1 MLVLGTCV
9 IAGAA
14 CAQSDS
20 TRPVRFVVPAAAGG
34 AIDAFCRILAQRLT
48 EHWGRQVVVENR
60 AGAGGNI
67 GIELVAKAPPD
78 GRTLLTVSQSFAV
91 NYSVYKD
98 LSWHPVRDF
107 SSIMLVATTNGVLLV
122 PPSLP
127 AQSVKELIAL
137 ARAQPGALSYSSTGS
152 GTSGHMNMLLF
163 IQLTGIN
170 VVHVPYKDVG
180 QAQTD
185 LMSGRVQMYIAPMPG
200 FVAHIKSGR
209 MRALAATGAK
219 RSSIMPDVPTLQEA
233 GVPGYEAVTW
243 YGMYGPAKMP
253 RETVA
258 RINSDMAKM
267 LQRPDVRERLDS
279 LGFEIVGSTPEFLAK
294 YLQEEVVKWA
304 NVAKT
309 MKVRA
314 D

>member
-1 MLVLGTCV
+1 LFLIGAGA

-14 CAQSDS
+14 CAQSQP

-34 AIDAFCRILAQRLT
+34 AIDAFSRVLAQRLT

-60 AGAGGNI
+60 SGAGGNI
-67 GIELVAKAPPD
+67 AIDLVAKAPPD
-78 GRTLLTVSQSFAV
+78 GHTFLTVSQSFAV
-91 NYSVYKD
+91 NPSVYKD
-98 LSWHPVRDF
+98 VGWDPVRDF
-107 SSIMLVATTNGVLLV
+107 TAVMLVATTNGVLLV

-127 AQSVKELIAL
+127 VHSVKDLIAL
-137 ARAQPGALSYSSTGS
+137 AKSQPGGLSYSSTGS

-185 LMSGRVQMYIAPMPG
+185 LMSGRVQLYIAPMPG
-200 FVAHIKSGR
+200 FVAHIKAGR
-209 MRALAATGAK
+209 MRALAATGLQ
-219 RSSIMPDVPTLQEA
+219 RSAVLPDVPTMQEA
-233 GVPGYEAVTW
+233 GVAGYEAVTW
-243 YGMYGPAKMP
+243 YGFYGPAKLP

-258 RINSDMAKM
+258 QVNA
-267 LQRPDVRERLDS
+267 DVGTVLRRADVKERLDAI
-279 LGFEIVGSTPEFLAK
+279 GFDIVGSTPEHLAK
-294 YLQEEVVKWA
+294 YLREEVVKWA
-304 NVAKT
+304 NVAKA

>member
-1 MLVLGTCV
+1 MSV
-9 IAGAA
+9 AN
-14 CAQSDS
+14 AQSHPA
-20 TRPVRFVVPAAAGG
+20 RPVRFVVPAAAGG
-34 AIDAFCRILAQRLT
+34 AIDAFSRILAQRLT
-48 EHWGRQVVVENR
+48 ESWGRQVVVENR

-67 GIELVAKAPPD
+67 AIELVAKAAPD
-78 GRTLLTVSQSFAV
+78 GHTFLTVSQSFAV

-107 SSIMLVATTNGVLLV
+107 TPVMLVATTNGVLLV

-137 ARAQPGALSYSSTGS
+137 AKAQPGALSYSSTGS

-163 IQLTGIN
+163 ISMTGIN

-185 LMSGRVQMYIAPMPG
+185 LMSGRVQLYIAPMPG
-200 FVAHIKSGR
+200 FVAHIRSGR
-209 MRALAATGAK
+209 MRALAATGLK
-219 RSSIMPDVPTLQEA
+219 RSSVLPDVPTMQEA
-233 GVPGYEAVTW
+233 GVTGYEAVTW
-243 YGMYGPAKMP
+243 YGMYGPAKLP

-258 RINSDMAKM
+258 RVNADVGKM
-267 LQRPDVRERLDS
+267 LQRPDVRERLDA
-279 LGFEIVGSTPEFLAK
+279 LGFEVVASTPEYLAK

-309 MKVRA
+309 MKARA
-314 D
+314 E